1 MLKKLTTT
9 LVITMNLMS
18 AIYANGIF
26 DHDEILSPHSLTLKQ
41 VQKMLDSCHLRK
53 ESEFEN
59 EIFLIKRQNQLFR
72 SAGKGIIIS
81 KNRKAFEKMNTE
93 IKKYRDHLRKEFIS
107 DDNPDVQK
115 RSFTSNYFLH
125 KGEVK
130 RTASITASK
139 MTYLI
144 EYKPQVY

>member
-53 ESEFEN
+53 EAEFEN
-59 EIFLIKRQNQLFR
+59 EMFLIKQQNRLFG
-72 SAGKGIIIS
+72 SAGKGIIS
-81 KNRKAFEKMNTE
+81 LKNKNAFEKMNAE
-93 IKKYRDHLRKEFIS
+93 IKKYRDHLKKEFIS
-107 DDNPDVQK
+107 NDNPDIQK
-115 RSFTSNYFLH
+115 ISSSSNYFLH

-130 RTASITASK
+130 RTASTTASK